1 MEDLKWYQK
10 HSILITVASIFS
22 IFLLLFIFFGEILIS
37 KITINSEDIEIDI
50 SENKTVEILYEP
62 LEAHAENIIFYSQ
75 NKRIVNFEKDTE
87 KSTETQILGKITP
100 VSEGKTT
107 IYCMSNKR
115 DVKSNIINVT
125 ITDNARIEREKQE
138 EERKKQEFLNSIKF
152 IIDEDDMT
160 TEIIKGETS
169 GITIEVEPSN
179 IEDEKIELY
188 SENPEIAEVTS
199 FNTSLASA
207 RKFIMF
213 GINGLS
219 EGTTKIYAKIKDTDV
234 KSDEIIVN
242 VIKEQKQELTTSTD
256 NSRTVYI
263 TPSGKKY
270 HFDSDCGGKNSFST
284 TLNQAIKSGKDA
296 CKKCAH

>member
-10 HSILITVASIFS
+10 HSLLITVLSILSVF
-22 IFLLLFIFFGEILIS
+22 ILLFIFFGEILIT

-50 SENKTVEILYEP
+50 SENKTIEILYEP
-62 LEAHAENIIFYSQ
+62 LEANAENIIFYSQ
-75 NKRIVNFEKDTE
+75 NKRIVNFDKDTE
-87 KSTETQILGKITP
+87 KSTETQIFGKITP

-115 DVKSNIINVT
+115 DVKSNVINIT
-125 ITDNARIEREKQE
+125 ITDKARIEREKQE
-138 EERKKQEFLNSIKF
+138 EERKQQEFLNSIKF
-152 IIDEDDMT
+152 IIDEDDT
-160 TEIIKGETS
+160 ITEIVKGKTS
-169 GITIEVEPSN
+169 RITIEVEPSS
-179 IEDEKIELY
+179 IDEEKIELY

-199 FNTSLASA
+199 FDTSLASA
-207 RKFIMF
+207 KKFIMF

-219 EGTTKIYAKIKDTDV
+219 EGTTKIYAKIKDTDA
-234 KSDEIIVN
+234 KSSEIIVN

-270 HFDSDCGGKNSFST
+270 HFDPDCGGKNSFST

-296 CKKCAH
+296 CKKCAQ